1 MNAAAALLRLRGQEI
16 VRTWRLWVL
25 PTVLIFL
32 AVSGPVLAMFTN
44 ELLGAALGSDQAT
57 PISLPQPTAL
67 DANAQWTKNLT
78 QLVVFVV
85 VVMAA
90 GAINSEV
97 RSGVA
102 ALTMAKPPTRAAY
115 VLSHAAA
122 LIGFIAV
129 TTLFGAAV
137 SALVTRIVF
146 GSAALGAILA
156 ATAVWLVLA
165 ALLVAASLLAS
176 AAIDGVAGAAGA
188 GIGSFFLLTLLSA
201 VPALADDTPA
211 GLVRLPSILAAQT
224 PAADHTLWWPV
235 LTGLLLTAALLV
247 AAVVVFR
254 RREL

>member
-25 PTVLIFL
+25 PTVLIFV
-32 AVSGPVLAMFTN
+32 AASGPVLARFTN
-44 ELLGAALGSDQAT
+44 ELLGAALGSEPAT
-57 PISLPQPTAL
+57 VISLPEPTAL

-90 GAINSEV
+90 GAINGEV

-102 ALTMAKPPTRAAY
+102 ALTMAKPPTRTAY

-122 LIGFIAV
+122 LIGLVAL
-129 TTLFGAAV
+129 TTLVGAVV
-137 SALVTRIVF
+137 SALVTVVVF

-165 ALLVAASLLAS
+165 AVLVAASLLAS
-176 AAIDGVAGAAGA
+176 AGIDGAAGAAGVA
-188 GIGSFFLLTLLSA
+188 IGAFFVLTLLGA
-201 VPALADDTPA
+201 VPVLADYTPA
-211 GLVRLPSILAAQT
+211 GLIRLPSTLAAQT
-224 PAADHTLWWPV
+224 QAADHTLWWPV
-235 LTGLLLTAALLV
+235 MTGLLLTAALLA
-247 AAVVVFR
+247 AAVLVFR
-254 RREL
+254 HREL